1 MEPTPQAKFMI
12 VDESQE
18 SPNKN
23 YQLRFEELDEFTIE
37 RAKAGLITIID
48 FSTMKEMKF
57 DGENRESGGDL
68 PRRVDHL

>member
-1 MEPTPQAKFMI
+1 MI

-23 YQLRFEELDEFTIE
+23 YKLRFEELDEFTIE

-48 FSTMKEMKF
+48 FSTMKEVEF
-57 DGENRESGGDL
+57 NGENREFGRDL
-68 PRRVDHL
+68 SRRVD